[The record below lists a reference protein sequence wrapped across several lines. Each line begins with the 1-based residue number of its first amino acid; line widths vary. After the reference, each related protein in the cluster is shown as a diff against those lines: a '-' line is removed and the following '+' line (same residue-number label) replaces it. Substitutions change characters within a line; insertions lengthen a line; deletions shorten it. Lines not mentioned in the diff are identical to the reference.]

1 MYAYSNYNQII
12 MDSFYP
18 QQNEIHDR
26 RGNFYYNIV
35 PLGLKIMDTMF
46 QRMMNKV
53 FKNQIW
59 DMLEFYM
66 EDMIIKPEDKR
77 DNTIHL

>member
-1 MYAYSNYNQII
+1 
-12 MDSFYP
+12 
-18 QQNEIHDR
+18 
-26 RGNFYYNIV
+26 
-35 PLGLKIMDTMF
+35 MDTMF

-59 DMLEFYM
+59 DMLEVYM
-66 EDMIIKPEDKR
+66 KDMIIKSEDKR